1 MKEEQSLA
9 EQQNAEGQRSL
20 SEEQNLEELFGQLEE
35 LVAKLEEPSISLEE
49 SFRAYEE
56 GVRLLRA
63 CNEKIDRV
71 EKQVLVLNE
80 EGGLSEFSG

>member
-1 MKEEQSLA
+1 MKEEQNLV
-9 EQQNAEGQRSL
+9 ERQNAEGQQSL
-20 SEEQNLEELFGQLEE
+20 SGEQNLEELFGQLEE

-56 GVRLLRA
+56 GGSLLKA

-80 EGGLSEFSG
+80 EGGLSEFSE